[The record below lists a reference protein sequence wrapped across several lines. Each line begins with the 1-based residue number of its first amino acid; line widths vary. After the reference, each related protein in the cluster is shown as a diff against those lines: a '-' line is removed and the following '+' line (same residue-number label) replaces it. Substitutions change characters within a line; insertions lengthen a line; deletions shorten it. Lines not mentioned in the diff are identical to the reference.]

1 MQPLV
6 SEVNRSSPA
15 RGCELRRSD
24 AAPSPLQCERDLRV
38 VPAIDALPDATTLPA
53 GDEAQRRLAAIVE
66 SSDDAII
73 SKDMNGTITSWNRA
87 AERLYGYS
95 AAEIVGR
102 PIAVLIPADHTDDFP
117 TIMERLRRGERIEH
131 YETVR
136 VARDGRRIDVS
147 LTISPIRDASGR
159 IVGASKIARDISE
172 RKRMEAQLREA
183 DRRKDEFLAVL
194 GHELRNPLGAIRNV
208 TQVLLLMTEDDVRY
222 RELSLLLE
230 RQVGHMARLLD
241 DLLDVGRIVQGKIR
255 FVHGEVD
262 VAAVVRQAIET
273 TQPLLDAKR
282 HRLRVDA
289 PAAALRVYGD
299 AARLAQAVSNLL
311 NNAAKYTPAGG
322 EIGVSV
328 RTTAEALTIA
338 VRDNGIGIAPESQGR
353 IFDFFFQ
360 GESATAQKPDGLG
373 IGLALVRTI
382 VEHHGG
388 AVRVHSDG
396 PGTGS
401 EFVVTLPRAEE
412 VRAEP
417 LVADAGESERARAR
431 ILLVDDNRDALSA
444 LALLLRQRGHT
455 VYTAAAGDRAV
466 ELATS
471 LAPELVVLDIAMAGM
486 DGYEVMRRMRTEG
499 FTGRI
504 VALTGYG
511 SDEERNRALAAG
523 FEAHFAKPVDP
534 AAIERLLPPPTSA
547 GSGERSSG

>member
-1 MQPLV
+1 MPLLVPSIDRPPLAAGYDLRRDDARSRETQP
-6 SEVNRSSPA
+6 EREA
-15 RGCELRRSD
+15 RGAAMIHPLD
-24 AAPSPLQCERDLRV
+24 AT
-38 VPAIDALPDATTLPA
+38 ALPPA
-53 GDEAQRRLAAIVE
+53 DEAQRRLAAIVE

-73 SKDMNGTITSWNRA
+73 GKDMNGTITSWNRA

-102 PIAVLIPADHTDDFP
+102 SIAALIPPDHDNDFP
-117 TIMERLRRGERIEH
+117 AIMERLRLGERIEH

-136 VARDGRRIDVS
+136 VAKDGRRIDVS
-147 LTISPIRDASGR
+147 LTISPIKDAAGR

-172 RKRMEAQLREA
+172 RKRMEARLRDA

-194 GHELRNPLGAIRNV
+194 GHELRNPLAAIRNV
-208 TQVLLLMTEDDVRY
+208 SQLMLLMTEGDSRY

-255 FVHGEVD
+255 FVREAVD
-262 VAAVVRQAIET
+262 LAAIVAQAIET
-273 TQPLLDAKR
+273 ARPLVDAKH
-282 HRLRVDA
+282 HRLRVDL
-289 PAAALRVYGD
+289 PAEPLRAYGD

-328 RTTAEALTIA
+328 ERGSEALVVS
-338 VRDNGIGIAPESQGR
+338 VRDNGIGIAPELQER

-360 GESATAQKPDGLG
+360 GERGLAETPDGLG
-373 IGLALVRTI
+373 IGLGLVRTI

-388 AVRVHSDG
+388 TVRVRSEG

-401 EFVVTLPRAEE
+401 EFVVMLPRAEN

-417 LVADAGESERARAR
+417 LLADAGESERARAR
-431 ILLVDDNRDALSA
+431 ILLVDDNGDALSA

-455 VYTAAAGDRAV
+455 VYTAATGERAL
-466 ELATS
+466 ELAAS
-471 LAPELVVLDIAMAGM
+471 LGPELVVLDIAMPGM
-486 DGYEVMRRMRTEG
+486 DGYETVRRLREKG

-504 VALTGYG
+504 AALTGYG
-511 SDEERNRALAAG
+511 SDEERWRALGGG
-523 FEAHFAKPVDP
+523 FDAHFVKPVDP
-534 AAIERLLPPPTSA
+534 AALEKELARRPA
-547 GSGERSSG
+547 